1 MNLDWL
7 VQALQQLSVARRILG
22 CSYVFAYYVFDASS
36 FSEDVT
42 PEQNSINQTLF
53 ENLQQQLEAEVRSWQ
68 ADATIRQGS
77 MVARCPRGKTSWLVE
92 GPERQALNSV
102 AHLQLMGDIGKMAS
116 LSSADSQ
123 VQIESNLTAL

>member
-53 ENLQQQLEAEVRSWQ
+53 ENLQQQLEAEVRS
-68 ADATIRQGS
+68 
-77 MVARCPRGKTSWLVE
+77 
-92 GPERQALNSV
+92 
-102 AHLQLMGDIGKMAS
+102 
-116 LSSADSQ
+116 
-123 VQIESNLTAL
+123 